1 MRRIFQVLIIYVL
14 VQQGGQTLKF
24 TWSDGQ
30 PVDALLTER
39 AKSNPGTTWQIVNK
53 TAFDLVPDSVVAPP
67 MLDPVKQQAILDAKD
82 SKKSISQRL
91 DALIAAEGF

>member
-1 MRRIFQVLIIYVL
+1 MKRIFQVLIIYVL

-39 AKSNPGTTWQIVNK
+39 AKANPGMTWQIVNK
-53 TAFDLVPDSVVAPP
+53 TAFDLVPDSVVTQLP
-67 MLDPVKQQAILDAKD
+67 DPVKQQAILDAKD
-82 SKKSISQRL
+82 KTKTADQRL
-91 DALIAAEGF
+91 DALIKAVLP